1 MIAAINPKTISQDSA
16 EISNSAF
23 GLIDIAHQ
31 GTQCAATE
39 AIRMPAAQ
47 HRGLPADRL

>member
-1 MIAAINPKTISQDSA
+1 MIAPINPKTISQDSA

-23 GLIDIAHQ
+23 GLIDTAHQ
-31 GTQCAATE
+31 ECAATE
-39 AIRMPAAQ
+39 AIRMSAAQ